1 MQRFAVRVTP
11 IRVTINGY
19 LPMEIKGLQ
28 HLVET
33 LGRHVN
39 RLSVYWV
46 CVSHSESKE
55 GAGRH
60 RDEVLSSPSLPID
73 AMK

>member
-1 MQRFAVRVTP
+1 
-11 IRVTINGY
+11 
-19 LPMEIKGLQ
+19 MEIKGLQ